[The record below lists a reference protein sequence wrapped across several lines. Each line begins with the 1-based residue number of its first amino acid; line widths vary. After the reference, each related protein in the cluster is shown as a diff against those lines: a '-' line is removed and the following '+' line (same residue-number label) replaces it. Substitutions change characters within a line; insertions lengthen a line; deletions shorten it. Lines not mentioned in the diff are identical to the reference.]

1 MIRLVDISKSFAGKD
16 GPLTALDRID
26 LTVAK
31 GEIFGIIGS
40 SGAGKST
47 LVRLINLLERP
58 TGGDVFVEGVRVT
71 DATGER
77 LRDLRRSIGMVFQH
91 FNLLNARTV
100 AANVAYPLQLTGDY
114 GRDEIAGRVATLLAR
129 VGLSEHANKYPRQL
143 SGGQKQRVGI
153 ARALACEPKVLLC
166 DEATSALDPQTTGAV
181 LDLLREINRDL
192 GVTIVLITHEMD
204 VIRRTCDRVAV
215 LDRGVVV
222 EQGAVSDV
230 FLHPRHA
237 ATLKLVREAEPDG
250 GLLDAVAAVDLGGRT
265 VRLTF
270 TGASAHKPIL
280 GRIARE
286 NVVDYSILAGRVGH
300 IRDTPYAQFTVSLSG
315 RDVAGAVAGLRA
327 SGVDVEL
334 PGEAFEAVVETLPSS
349 SQRQFERPRHVV

>member
-1 MIRLVDISKSFAGKD
+1 MIRLEGITKSFAGKE
-16 GPLTALDRID
+16 GAVVALDGID
-26 LTVAK
+26 LTIAK

-58 TGGDVFVEGVRVT
+58 TGGEVFVAGERVT
-71 DATGER
+71 DAKGER

-91 FNLLNARTV
+91 FNLLSARTV
-100 AANVAYPLQLTGDY
+100 AGNVAYPLELTGQY
-114 GRDEIAGRVATLLAR
+114 GRVEIAERVAALLAR
-129 VGLSEHANKYPRQL
+129 VGLSEHAKKYPRQL

-153 ARALACEPKVLLC
+153 ARALASEPQVLLC

-181 LDLLREINRDL
+181 LDLLRQINRDL

-215 LDRGVVV
+215 LDRGRVV
-222 EQGAVSDV
+222 EEGPVTDV

-237 ATLKLVREAEPDG
+237 ATLRLVREAEPDG
-250 GLLDAVAAVDLGGRT
+250 GSLDAVAASDLGGRA

-270 TGASAHKPIL
+270 TGAAAHQPIL
-280 GRIARE
+280 GRIACE
-286 NVVDYSILAGRVGH
+286 NLVDYAILAGRVGH
-300 IRDTPYAQFTVSLSG
+300 IRETPYAQFTVSLSG
-315 RDVAGAVAGLRA
+315 RDVAGAIAGLRA

-334 PGEAFEAVVETLPSS
+334 QAGIPLP
-349 SQRQFERPRHVV
+349 QLEERPRHVV

>member
-1 MIRLVDISKSFAGKD
+1 MIRLEGITKSFAGKD
-16 GPLTALDRID
+16 GSVAALDGID

-58 TGGDVFVEGVRVT
+58 TGGEVFVAGERVT
-71 DATGER
+71 DAKGGR
-77 LRDLRRSIGMVFQH
+77 LRALRRSIGMIFQH
-91 FNLLNARTV
+91 FNLLSARTV
-100 AANVAYPLQLTGDY
+100 AGNVAYPLELTGEF
-114 GRDEIAGRVATLLAR
+114 GKIEIAERVAALLAR
-129 VGLSEHANKYPRQL
+129 VGLTEHAHKYPRQL

-153 ARALACEPKVLLC
+153 ARALACEPQVLLC
-166 DEATSALDPQTTGAV
+166 DEATSALDPQTTGSV
-181 LDLLREINRDL
+181 LDLLRQINREL

-215 LDRGVVV
+215 LDRGRVV
-222 EQGAVSDV
+222 EEGPVTDV
-230 FLHPRHA
+230 FLHPRHP
-237 ATLKLVREAEPDG
+237 ATLRLVREAEPDG
-250 GLLDAVAAVDLGGRT
+250 GSLDAVAVSEPGGRT

-270 TGASAHKPIL
+270 TGPTAHKPIL

-286 NVVDYSILAGRVGH
+286 NVVDYSILGGRIGH
-300 IRDTPYAQFTVSLSG
+300 IRETPYAQFVVSLSG
-315 RDVAGAVAGLRA
+315 RDVAGAIAGLRA

-334 PGEAFEAVVETLPSS
+334 QGGAEDLPVVPPRL
-349 SQRQFERPRHVV
+349 QERPFHVV

>member
-1 MIRLVDISKSFAGKD
+1 MIRLENITKRFAGKE
-16 GPLTALDRID
+16 GAIAALDGID
-26 LTVAK
+26 LAIAR

-58 TGGDVFVEGVRVT
+58 DGGEVFVAGERVT
-71 DATGER
+71 DAKGQR
-77 LRDLRRSIGMVFQH
+77 LRDLRRTIGMVFQH
-91 FNLLNARTV
+91 FNLLSARTV
-100 AANVAYPLQLTGDY
+100 AGNVAYPLELTG
-114 GRDEIAGRVATLLAR
+114 RFCKAEIAERVASLLDR
-129 VGLSEHANKYPRQL
+129 VGLAEHARKYPRQL

-153 ARALACEPKVLLC
+153 ARALACEPQVLLC

-181 LDLLREINRDL
+181 LDLLRQINRDL

-204 VIRRTCDRVAV
+204 VIRHTCDRVAV
-215 LDRGVVV
+215 LDRGRVV
-222 EQGAVSDV
+222 EAGVVSQV

-237 ATLKLVREAEPDG
+237 ATLRLVREAEPDG
-250 GLLDAVAAVDLGGRT
+250 GSLDAAAVSDPAGRA

-270 TGASAHKPIL
+270 TGPSAHKPIL

-286 NVVDYSILAGRVGH
+286 NLVDYAILAGRVGH
-300 IRDTPYAQFTVSLSG
+300 IRETPYAQFIVSLSG
-315 RDVAGAVAGLRA
+315 RDVAGAIAGLRA

-334 PGEAFEAVVETLPSS
+334 QGGAPLP
-349 SQRQFERPRHVV
+349 EIEGVRHVV

>member
-1 MIRLVDISKSFAGKD
+1 MIRLEGISKAFEGSQGAVA
-16 GPLTALDRID
+16 ALSDIA
-26 LTVAK
+26 LTVTE

-58 TGGDVFVEGVRVT
+58 TRGDVFVAGERVT
-71 DATGER
+71 EARGEQ
-77 LRDLRRSIGMVFQH
+77 LQALRRSIGMVFQH

-100 AANVAYPLQLTGDY
+100 AGNVAYPLEL
-114 GRDEIAGRVATLLAR
+114 AGRYGKADIARRVASLLER
-129 VGLSEHANKYPRQL
+129 VDLADHAAKYPRQL

-153 ARALACEPKVLLC
+153 ARALASGPKILLC

-215 LDRGVVV
+215 LDRGRVV
-222 EQGAVSDV
+222 EEGPVTEV
-230 FLHPRHA
+230 FLHPRHP
-237 ATLKLVREAEPDG
+237 ATLRLVREAEPDG
-250 GLLDAVAAVDLGGRT
+250 GVLDGGGALDLAGRT

-270 TGASAHKPIL
+270 RGEAAHKPLL

-286 NVVDYSILAGRVGH
+286 NHVDYGILAGRVGH
-300 IRDTPYAQFTVSLSG
+300 IRETPYAQFLVSLSG
-315 RDVAGAVAGLRA
+315 RDVAGAIATLRA

-334 PGEAFEAVVETLPSS
+334 QDGLPDSVPS
-349 SQRQFERPRHVV
+349 VAERSRHVV

>member
-1 MIRLVDISKSFAGKD
+1 MIRLEGITKSFAGKD
-16 GPLTALDRID
+16 GSVAALDGID

-58 TGGDVFVEGVRVT
+58 TSGEVFVGGARVT
-71 DATGER
+71 DAKGER
-77 LRDLRRSIGMVFQH
+77 LRELRRSIGMVFQH
-91 FNLLNARTV
+91 FNLLSARTV
-100 AANVAYPLQLTGDY
+100 ASNVAYPLELTGQY
-114 GRDEIAGRVATLLAR
+114 GKIEIAERVAALLAR
-129 VGLSEHANKYPRQL
+129 VGLTEHAHKYPRQL

-153 ARALACEPKVLLC
+153 ARALACEPQVLLC
-166 DEATSALDPQTTGAV
+166 DEATSALDPQTTGSV
-181 LDLLREINRDL
+181 LDLLRQINREL

-215 LDRGVVV
+215 LDRGRVV
-222 EQGAVSDV
+222 EEGPVTDV
-230 FLHPRHA
+230 FLHPRHP
-237 ATLKLVREAEPDG
+237 ATLRLVREAEPDG
-250 GLLDAVAAVDLGGRT
+250 GSLDAIAVSDLGGRT

-270 TGASAHKPIL
+270 TGPTAHKPML

-286 NVVDYSILAGRVGH
+286 NLIDYSILGGRIGH
-300 IRDTPYAQFTVSLSG
+300 IRETPYAQFVVSLSG
-315 RDVAGAVAGLRA
+315 RDVAGAIAGLRA

-334 PGEAFEAVVETLPSS
+334 QGGALAESLPVVPPRL
-349 SQRQFERPRHVV
+349 QERPLHVV

>member
-1 MIRLVDISKSFAGKD
+1 MVMVRLESISKSFAGKD
-16 GPLTALDRID
+16 GPVSALDRID
-26 LTVAK
+26 LSIAK

-58 TGGDVFVEGVRVT
+58 TGGEVFVAGERVT
-71 DATGER
+71 DARGER
-77 LRDLRRSIGMVFQH
+77 LRELRRSIGMVFQH
-91 FNLLNARTV
+91 FNLLSARTV
-100 AANVAYPLQLTGDY
+100 ARNVAYPLELTGRY
-114 GRDEIAGRVATLLAR
+114 GKDEITEKVARLLAR
-129 VGLSEHANKYPRQL
+129 VGLSEHAHKYPREL

-153 ARALACEPKVLLC
+153 ARALACEPQVLLC

-181 LDLLREINRDL
+181 LDLLRQINRDL

-215 LDRGVVV
+215 IDRGRVV
-222 EQGAVSDV
+222 EQGPVTDV
-230 FLHPRHA
+230 FLHPRHP
-237 ATLKLVREAEPDG
+237 ATLRLVREAEPDG
-250 GLLDAVAAVDLGGRT
+250 GSLEAISASELGSST

-270 TGASAHKPIL
+270 TGPNAHRPIL

-286 NVVDYSILAGRVGH
+286 NVVDYAILAGRVGH
-300 IRDTPYAQFTVSLSG
+300 IREAPYAQFIVSLSG
-315 RDVAGAVAGLRA
+315 RDIAGAIAGLRA

-334 PGEAFEAVVETLPSS
+334 QGGPQTEQTAVTSPRVGERAL
-349 SQRQFERPRHVV
+349 HVV

>member
-1 MIRLVDISKSFAGKD
+1 MIRLEGITKSFAGKD
-16 GPLTALDRID
+16 GSVAALDGID
-26 LTVAK
+26 LSVAK

-58 TGGDVFVEGVRVT
+58 TRGEVFVAGERVT
-71 DATGER
+71 DARGQR
-77 LRDLRRSIGMVFQH
+77 LRELRRSIGMIFQH
-91 FNLLNARTV
+91 FNLLSARTV
-100 AANVAYPLQLTGDY
+100 AGNVAYPLELTGQF
-114 GRDEIAGRVATLLAR
+114 GRIEIAERVAALLAR
-129 VGLSEHANKYPRQL
+129 VGLTEHAHKYPRQL

-153 ARALACEPKVLLC
+153 ARALACEPQVLLC

-181 LDLLREINRDL
+181 LDLLRQINRDL

-215 LDRGVVV
+215 LDHGRVV
-222 EQGAVSDV
+222 EEGPVSDV
-230 FLHPRHA
+230 FLHPRHP
-237 ATLKLVREAEPDG
+237 ATLRLVREAEPDG
-250 GLLDAVAAVDLGGRT
+250 GSLDAVAVSDLGGRT

-270 TGASAHKPIL
+270 TGPTAHKPIL

-286 NVVDYSILAGRVGH
+286 NIVDYSILAGRIGH
-300 IRDTPYAQFTVSLSG
+300 IREAPYAQFIVSLSG
-315 RDVAGAVAGLRA
+315 RDVAGAIAGLRA

-334 PGEAFEAVVETLPSS
+334 QAGVPVEELSAVPPQIL
-349 SQRQFERPRHVV
+349 ERPRHVV